1 MLDLADRF
9 HRGPGGHRPVGT
21 AGGAD
26 PLEAVNAAT
35 NALELDTEEGVVAV
49 ESSGLRVLAAA
60 ARYHDALNGAIC
72 IARAPD
78 AGPWDE
84 DTTTLLEGVGDHLG
98 IAIAQIESHEKL
110 EELSRT
116 DELTGLLNRRAFFS
130 DIEQRLQVL
139 TRRKR
144 RAALFYID
152 LDNFKQVNDIHGHK
166 RGDEALVALSHI
178 LVEGSRIGDLV
189 SRLGGDEFAMW
200 LEETDETAAVHKAEA
215 LFGAARALEEYSGG
229 PDHPL
234 GISVGIAVTDP
245 DSREPLKSLIALSDG
260 AMYMIKHG
268 SKGSYAIAEP
278 AASVSEAG
286 A

>member
-1 MLDLADRF
+1 MPRWTAPATANPGRARAHVGRGGAGDRRRVTGRSLLDLADRF

-116 DELTGLLNRRAFFS
+116 D
-130 DIEQRLQVL
+130 
-139 TRRKR
+139 
-144 RAALFYID
+144 
-152 LDNFKQVNDIHGHK
+152 
-166 RGDEALVALSHI
+166 
-178 LVEGSRIGDLV
+178 
-189 SRLGGDEFAMW
+189 
-200 LEETDETAAVHKAEA
+200 
-215 LFGAARALEEYSGG
+215 
-229 PDHPL
+229 
-234 GISVGIAVTDP
+234 
-245 DSREPLKSLIALSDG
+245 
-260 AMYMIKHG
+260 
-268 SKGSYAIAEP
+268 
-278 AASVSEAG
+278 
-286 A
+286 